1 MESKHKEEILQ
12 LREEHSQQLSLN
24 DKSHAREI
32 SCIQNNHIKKLTA
45 LEKEHNYAV
54 SEMQKELQV
63 QYHFYQSTNA
73 LTIYLKLFLNMY
85 LLHFSPSRKQMQLL

>member
-12 LREEHSQQLSLN
+12 LREEHSRQLSLN

-45 LEKEHNYAV
+45 LEKEHNHAV

-73 LTIYLKLFLNMY
+73 LTNLKLFLNMY
-85 LLHFSPSRKQMQLL
+85 LLHYSLSRKQMQML